1 LCGPGLKFYLIIK
14 NNTVMKKVIML
25 MAISLMV
32 VSVLSAQ
39 EKYFTKTGK
48 INFKSKATLENIEAL
63 NKSVTAVLDTKTG
76 NLQFAVLMKGFEF
89 EKALMQEHFNE
100 NYVESHKYPKAEFK
114 GAIANNGEIN
124 YTKDGTYKA
133 KVKGQL
139 TIHGETKEVETDGTI
154 QVKGGKLMTDAVF
167 GVALADY
174 KIEIPK
180 IVKDNIAK
188 IVSIEVDCTL
198 DPLK

>member
-1 LCGPGLKFYLIIK
+1 
-14 NNTVMKKVIML
+14 MKKLIMFV
-25 MAISLMV
+25 AISSML

-39 EKYFTKTGK
+39 DKYYTKTGK

-114 GAIANNGEIN
+114 GAVLNNNDIN

-154 QVKGGKLMTDAVF
+154 QVKAGKLMTDATF
-167 GVALADY
+167 GVTLADY

-180 IVKDNIAK
+180 LVKDNIAK
-188 IVSIEVDCTL
+188 IVNIEVDCTL